1 MTQAITNEADKRNIL
16 VTGSAGLVGKEL
28 VNQLLEKNF
37 SVIALYN
44 KTPLQNIQN
53 KNLSVLQCDL
63 LDTSAL
69 EDALQGIT
77 EVYHC
82 AGLVSFSPG
91 KRNDL
96 FKLNVEATA
105 NIVNASLNA
114 GVKKIVHVSSVAAL
128 GKKRKEEL
136 INEKMY
142 WTPET
147 GNSLY
152 AQSKYLGEMEVW
164 RGVAEGLQAVVVN
177 PSVIL
182 GDGDWNSGSTA
193 LFKKVHSGLKWYS
206 EGVTGF
212 VGLKDVCKAMIL
224 LMESDIYSERFILSA
239 DNKSYKDILFNIAD
253 GFKLPRPNKKVTP
266 LLAGLLWRLENIK
279 SKLTGKDPLITKETA
294 AAALD
299 KAYFDNGKLLKFLP
313 DFRYEALSDTIAQ
326 TCNKLMNQN
335 H

>member
-1 MTQAITNEADKRNIL
+1 MTASNTNEPEERTIL
-16 VTGSAGLVGKEL
+16 VTGAAGLVGKEL
-28 VNQLLEKNF
+28 VNQLLGQNF
-37 SVIALYN
+37 TVIALYN
-44 KTPLQNIQN
+44 KTPLQNNQH

-82 AGLVSFSPG
+82 AGLVSFAPG
-91 KRNDL
+91 NRNAL
-96 FKLNVEATA
+96 YKFNVEATA

-114 GVKKIVHVSSVAAL
+114 GVKKMVHVSSVAAL
-128 GKKRKEEL
+128 GKKRNEEL

-193 LFKKVHSGLKWYS
+193 LFKKVYSGLKWYS

-212 VGLKDVCKAMIL
+212 VGLKDVCRAMIL
-224 LMESDIYSERFILSA
+224 LMESDVHSERIILSA
-239 DNKSYKDILFNIAD
+239 ENKSYKDVLFAIAD
-253 GFKLPRPNKKVTP
+253 GFSMKRPEKKVTP
-266 LLAGLLWRLENIK
+266 LLAGLIRRLESIK

-299 KAYFDNGKLLKFLP
+299 KVYFDNSKFLKQFP
-313 DFRYEALSDTIAQ
+313 GFKYEALDTVISE
-326 TCNKLMNQN
+326 TCKKLLR
-335 H
+335 